1 MEDISLKSILNEYYD
16 PELDQ
21 YNKAEMSD
29 TRRTRLTL
37 RHLNKLRKVRE
48 LRRLE
53 KSAHDTFVQQM
64 YGASAEEEGGDMEF

>member
-16 PELDQ
+16 PELDEF
-21 YNKAEMSD
+21 NKAEMSD
-29 TRRTRLTL
+29 TRRPRLTL

-53 KSAHDTFVQQM
+53 KSAHDIFVQKM
-64 YGASAEEEGGDMEF
+64 YGGSDEEEGGDLEF